1 MSTRSVA
8 FPSRD
13 SYSES
18 VSGDSTASAASA
30 ASTRSAASTAS
41 SRRRNFHNR
50 RDSEKAAAAR
60 VSRAPSLYIG
70 PWQEF
75 ALGRALQQRPNRRA
89 AGLRA
94 SPDAADRAADGA
106 DAFAVDLEFFRAFAS
121 QSDEEGIRNLLRCAP
136 RFIPI
141 MQSLGRASQT
151 RTAPHSTPHAA
162 AAAAPAEPPDVAL
175 APRQRPW
182 SATGPSRSTAA
193 ASSATGAAAAA
204 RRRKPAAA
212 ASVPAQ
218 RRLRMQQLQAMYRT
232 AEGDESEG
240 SKRGSGSG
248 GGGGSG
254 GSSGAIGPAS
264 GASERAPL
272 PPLLPPLQLPP
283 PSPSQRA
290 TLLPLPPCSPLR
302 GGASHGASHGADHG
316 ASHGA
321 SSATA
326 PLSAPSAQLTAQRPP
341 ASPTPLSAEWEEE
354 VDALLEWTMG
364 LADFE

>member
-1 MSTRSVA
+1 MS
-8 FPSRD
+8 
-13 SYSES
+13 SES

-41 SRRRNFHNR
+41 SRRRNSHNR
-50 RDSEKAAAAR
+50 RDREKAAAAR
-60 VSRAPSLYIG
+60 VSRSPSLYIG

-75 ALGRALQQRPNRRA
+75 ALGRALQQRPNRRT

-141 MQSLGRASQT
+141 MQSLGRASQA
-151 RTAPHSTPHAA
+151 RTAPHSTPHA

-182 SATGPSRSTAA
+182 SATGPSRSAA
-193 ASSATGAAAAA
+193 ASSSAGAAAAA

-248 GGGGSG
+248 GGGAIG

-283 PSPSQRA
+283 PSPSQVA
-290 TLLPLPPCSPLR
+290 GS
-302 GGASHGASHGADHG
+302 G
-316 ASHGA
+316 
-321 SSATA
+321 
-326 PLSAPSAQLTAQRPP
+326 
-341 ASPTPLSAEWEEE
+341 
-354 VDALLEWTMG
+354 
-364 LADFE
+364 